1 MKIRIVLR
9 GVMLFLV
16 IFATGVFAQEDGD
29 TSFETQ
35 LQQLTTTLYCSCG
48 CEETIIQQCDCDTAR
63 AIEEEFRTRLAAGE
77 TAQHIRADYLEA
89 YTAHLNYPYKTELAQ
104 LMSSLY
110 CACGECVDLTVLHC
124 ACDAAHEFEQNFRAQ
139 LDAGKSIQHI
149 RADYLQTFGSQYDA
163 LTPTE
168 NGNLFASVIPVGVLL
183 LLGGVIIAFMRKLR
197 QRNEAASE
205 NRNGSD
211 SPKPPSVPEE

>member
-9 GVMLFLV
+9 GVMLSLV

-29 TSFETQ
+29 TAFETQ
-35 LQQLTTTLYCSCG
+35 LQQLTTTLYCYCG
-48 CEETIIQQCDCDTAR
+48 CEETIIQKCDCDTAR

-77 TAQHIRADYLEA
+77 TAEHIRADYLEA
-89 YTAHLNYPYKTELAQ
+89 YTAQLNYPYKTELAQ
-104 LMSSLY
+104 LMSSVY

-197 QRNEAASE
+197 QRNEATGE

-211 SPKPPSVPEE
+211 SPKPPSVPEA

>member
-9 GVMLFLV
+9 GIMLSFV

-29 TSFETQ
+29 TSLETQ

-48 CEETIIQQCDCDTAR
+48 CEETIIQHCDCDTAR

-77 TAQHIRADYLEA
+77 TAEHIRADYLEA
-89 YTAHLNYPYKTELAQ
+89 YTTQLNYPYKTELAQ
-104 LMSSLY
+104 LMSGLY

-139 LDAGKSIQHI
+139 LDTGKSIQHI

-163 LTPTE
+163 RAPTE
-168 NGNLFASVIPVGVLL
+168 NGNLFAYVIPVGVLL
-183 LLGGVIIAFMRKLR
+183 LLGGVIIAFMRKVR
-197 QRNEAASE
+197 QRNEAIGE

-211 SPKPPSVPEE
+211 SPKPPSVPEA